1 MNLRQLKSLKKRL
14 DALSVISINATKEI
28 ESMYQRVA
36 AEEEPEAIIADI
48 EKLKKALNKA
58 TEEQAEISNKLL
70 ADK

>member
-1 MNLRQLKSLKKRL
+1 
-14 DALSVISINATKEI
+14 
-28 ESMYQRVA
+28 MYQRVA